1 MDRAVGFLKTP
12 RTVHPRARVSEAQKL
27 AGQISIGLY
36 ENESEEIQNAKSDER
51 LGSAGHGACDRGHH
65 G

>member
-1 MDRAVGFLKTP
+1 MNRAVGFLKSQP
-12 RTVHPRARVSEAQKL
+12 AVHPRARVSEAQKL